1 MHVNKFKCYKWI
13 LQSSVLVILTSWIQK
28 CLWIWRIVLG
38 GMISSPS
45 FTYSLVSFSPATPSM
60 HSASKP
66 DFPEKDKLLLLLF
79 FLFLS
84 LCLLLVFIILLW
96 GNSFCPGIEVISD
109 FLNILCTFYVLKRR
123 ILLFHRSNKSQAFKN
138 DTMEASAPQAQL
150 QMRL

>member
-1 MHVNKFKCYKWI
+1 M
-13 LQSSVLVILTSWIQK
+13 LQMNFTVLSAGYSHLMNPEVSMNLK
-28 CLWIWRIVLG
+28 DCFG

-96 GNSFCPGIEVISD
+96 DNSFCPGIEVISYV
-109 FLNILCTFYVLKRR
+109 FNILCTFYVLKR

-138 DTMEASAPQAQL
+138 DTMEASASQAQL

>member
-1 MHVNKFKCYKWI
+1 M
-13 LQSSVLVILTSWIQK
+13 LQMNFTVLSAGYSHLMNPEVSTNLK
-28 CLWIWRIVLG
+28 DCFG

-45 FTYSLVSFSPATPSM
+45 FTYSLVSFSPATHSM

-66 DFPEKDKLLLLLF
+66 DFPEKDKLQLLF

-84 LCLLLVFIILLW
+84 LCLLLVFITSLW
-96 GNSFCPGIEVISD
+96 GNSFCPGIVVIAYV
-109 FLNILCTFYVLKRR
+109 FNILCTFYVLRSR

-138 DTMEASAPQAQL
+138 DTMEASASQAQL